1 MSQPITEVP
10 MATMAAPAAY
20 PTLSN
25 MTTNNVAEVQDQTT
39 GQCENHRN
47 EDSGSSSS
55 FLLRL
60 RGGGGCFTD
69 CLAALGCC
77 FVCEEC
83 CC

>member
-1 MSQPITEVP
+1 MSQPTEVP

-20 PTLSN
+20 PTLEN
-25 MTTNNVAEVQDQTT
+25 MTTDKQVAEVSEQTT

-47 EDSGSSSS
+47 EDSGSSS
-55 FLLRL
+55 LLRL
-60 RGGGGCFTD
+60 RGGAGCITD
-69 CLAALGCC
+69 CLAAIGCC